1 MAKRILILSFLV
13 LILVLPSAV
22 LPAQESR
29 QAGDEKGM
37 PVMGPPDEIKEMDW
51 IIGIWDVEMKSRFD
65 LQDTNWVHSIGQAKY
80 EWIAGGG
87 ALMMTFDSDMM
98 GIPVQGTMLQCYSR
112 ELDEWQAVW
121 VDNMGAM
128 ISYYTGGHTEDGKT
142 VMTGEDIWEGQ
153 KFLTRITTW
162 NETGETFD
170 WMMEHSYD
178 GGETWHVSANA
189 KYVKQI

>member
-1 MAKRILILSFLV
+1 MTKGILPLSLILSLCMLLSV
-13 LILVLPSAV
+13 SLQ
-22 LPAQESR
+22 AQEM
-29 QAGDEKGM
+29 QTGEEQGM
-37 PVMGPPDEIKEMDW
+37 PVMGPPNEIREMDW

-65 LQDTNWVHSIGQAKY
+65 PQDTNWVHSIGQAKY
-80 EWIAGGG
+80 EWTAGGG
-87 ALMMTFDSDMM
+87 ALMMTYDSEMM
-98 GIPVQGTMLQCYSR
+98 GMPVQGTMLQCYSR
-112 ELDEWQAVW
+112 ELDQWQAVW

-162 NETGETFD
+162 NETDKTFD

-178 GGETWHVSANA
+178 GGETWHVSATA
-189 KYVKQI
+189 KYAKRI